1 MDVINRIDALMKERN
16 WSDYRL
22 SLESGLSTSTI
33 ANIHRRNTV
42 PSIPTLEAICQ
53 AFGISLSQFF
63 AEDESFSMVYLSEEQ
78 KKMFDD
84 WLSLTA
90 QQKDILSD
98 IITEFK
104 KNGHMNLDSY
114 IRFFIHFYSSIIILL
129 LPAVFQNRRKVF
141 FLKTIWAFGK
151 PGV

>member
-42 PSIPTLEAICQ
+42 PSIPTLEAICM

-104 KNGHMNLDSY
+104 KTD
-114 IRFFIHFYSSIIILL
+114 
-129 LPAVFQNRRKVF
+129 A
-141 FLKTIWAFGK
+141 
-151 PGV
+151 